1 MRALSLSCYLFL
13 RATYDQ
19 FLLIGS
25 VPVVVGAPNIQ
36 EFAPSPDS
44 ILHVK
49 QMTDIEPVAKRMK
62 YLADNPDAYNKM
74 LRCGKCRLLKKHV

>member
-1 MRALSLSCYLFL
+1 M
-13 RATYDQ
+13 
-19 FLLIGS
+19 
-25 VPVVVGAPNIQ
+25 VVGAPNIQ

-44 ILHVK
+44 ILHIK

-74 LRCGKCRLLKKHV
+74 LRCGKCRLLKNMFRHVEKLQSFVFFPF